1 MKKSISILIV
11 LLGFSLFSACD
22 KEDFT
27 QPVPT
32 NWQVSESESFNTTM
46 TAIVVLPD
54 NLLKQAQDNDQM
66 AAFMGEECR
75 GKGELVKVGEQ
86 RFYFITIKGFS
97 DEQGKI
103 AFKYYNSGNSNMYA
117 TEAILTFE
125 PDGDWGS
132 LDNPK
137 ILDLKGVK

>member
-1 MKKSISILIV
+1 MLVGLSV
-11 LLGFSLFSACD
+11 FSACD

-32 NWQVSESESFNTTM
+32 NWEVSETESFNTTM
-46 TAIVVLPD
+46 TAVVVLPD
-54 NLLKQAQDNDQM
+54 NLLKQAQDNDKM
-66 AAFMGEECR
+66 AAFMGEQCR

-103 AFKYYNSGNSNMYA
+103 AFKYYHTEKSSMYA
-117 TEAILTFE
+117 TEEVLTFE
-125 PDGDWGS
+125 PDGFWGN
-132 LDNPK
+132 LDSPK
-137 ILDLKGVK
+137 VLDLKGVK